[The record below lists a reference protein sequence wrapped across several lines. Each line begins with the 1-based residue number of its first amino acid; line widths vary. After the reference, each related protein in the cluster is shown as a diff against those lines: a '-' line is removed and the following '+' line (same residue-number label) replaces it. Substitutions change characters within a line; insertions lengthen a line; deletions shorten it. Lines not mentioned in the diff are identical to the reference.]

1 VHNVVQA
8 IILGVLIGGV
18 YALMASGLTLVF
30 GIMKVIN
37 VAQGALVILAAY
49 LSYTLFSHLHVD
61 PFLSILIVTPAMFVL
76 GVAVQL
82 VFVRSLRGRD
92 ASELSLLVTW
102 ALALGIEGA
111 LSAVFQTT
119 YRSTLPSYTYRSW
132 DIFGYQV
139 GLVRVLGFAA
149 SALLLGLLSLL
160 LTRTRFGRAVR
171 ATVQNPTAAT
181 LLGVDSNRV
190 QTLSFGIGVSMAAA
204 AGAVYG
210 VIYPFNPGSHYDLI
224 SRLLSIVVL
233 GGLGS
238 IGGAVAAALT
248 MGVVESVVA
257 VEISPTWAAFSF
269 FIVLI
274 AFLLVRPQGI
284 FGLRSSFTPP
294 GS

>member
-1 VHNVVQA
+1 VHDVVQA

-49 LSYTLFSHLHVD
+49 LSYALFAHLHVD

-82 VFVRSLRGRD
+82 VFVRSLRGPD

-284 FGLRSSFTPP
+284 FGLRERTL
-294 GS
+294 